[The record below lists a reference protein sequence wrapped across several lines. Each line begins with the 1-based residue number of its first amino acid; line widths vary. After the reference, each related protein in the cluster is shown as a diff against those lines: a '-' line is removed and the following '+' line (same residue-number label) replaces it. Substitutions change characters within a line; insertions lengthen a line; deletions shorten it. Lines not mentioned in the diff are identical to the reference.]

1 MTLYQ
6 IYRDAYERSKS
17 PTSTTDS
24 CERAGVNAIMR
35 QMVHTCAD
43 LIEGARKKVK
53 SEANGKE
60 IAVELGS
67 GAECAAFLRSIT
79 EK

>member
-1 MTLYQ
+1 VTLYQ
-6 IYRDAYERSKS
+6 IFRDAYERSKS
-17 PTSTTDS
+17 PTATTDS
-24 CERAGVNAIMR
+24 CERAGVNAVMR

-67 GAECAAFLRSIT
+67 GSECAAFLRSIT